1 MRGRSLYLGAL
12 AVMLSLLL
20 VAPALAQKKGKRK
33 RPSRGAGSV
42 GLVDTE
48 KNYLIIV
55 TSKGKLIE
63 AHFDDKTK
71 VTKLVPEK
79 SKISAIRLRA
89 RASITYSKKGG
100 KNMLRSIKFEGR
112 AKRGKKGKKRR

>member
-20 VAPALAQKKGKRK
+20 VAPALAQKKGKKK

-63 AHFDDKTK
+63 AHFNNKTK
-71 VTKLVPEK
+71 VTKLVPQK

-89 RASITYSKKGG
+89 RASITYSKMGG
-100 KNMLRSIKFEGR
+100 KNVLRSIKFEGR
-112 AKRGKKGKKRR
+112 AKRGKKRR